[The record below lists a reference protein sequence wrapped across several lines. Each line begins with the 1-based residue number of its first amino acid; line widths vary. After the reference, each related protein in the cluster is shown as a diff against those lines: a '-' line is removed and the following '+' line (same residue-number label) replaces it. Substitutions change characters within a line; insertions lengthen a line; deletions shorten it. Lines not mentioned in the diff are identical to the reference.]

1 MRIIPDLF
9 KELTSAERLFD
20 AWLEFRKGKTNR
32 KDVQE
37 FGRHLEKNIFRLHR
51 ESLGKSIMFNNI
63 SEIVWFTEKLV

>member
-1 MRIIPDLF
+1 MKMIADLF

-20 AWLEFRKGKTNR
+20 AWFEFRKGKTNR

-51 ESLGKSIMFNNI
+51 ELAQKK
-63 SEIVWFTEKLV
+63 VQAQPV